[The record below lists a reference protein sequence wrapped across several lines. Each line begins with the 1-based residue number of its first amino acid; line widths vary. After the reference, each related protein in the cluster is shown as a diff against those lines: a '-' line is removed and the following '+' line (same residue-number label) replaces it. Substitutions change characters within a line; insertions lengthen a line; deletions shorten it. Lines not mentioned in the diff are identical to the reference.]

1 MELSKRLQFI
11 ADHIDKCKTLIDV
24 GTDHGYIPIYSV
36 KHKLCESAIASDINR
51 EPVKKAEMNT
61 ALEGVKSSIQVRIG
75 GGLEVIEI
83 GEAEGAVIAGMGGN
97 LIRDILEKDIEK
109 TASFKFLILQPAQNP
124 EVLREYL
131 YNNGY
136 EVMEEDLCIDEGIYY
151 ELFKVRKT
159 NNKEKVSLDPI
170 YYEISPRLLKDKNK
184 LMLPYLESKEEKY
197 RKILGFI
204 KDNSESALN
213 RKKDIEDKLKEIEN
227 FKKVLV

>member
-11 ADHIDKCKTLIDV
+11 ADHIDRCKTIIDV

-36 KHKLCESAIASDINR
+36 KNILCEKAIASDINKD
-51 EPVKKAEMNT
+51 PVKKAEMNA
-61 ALEGVKSSIQVRIG
+61 ALEGVKSSVEVRLG
-75 GGLEVIEI
+75 GGLEVINI
-83 GEAEGAVIAGMGGN
+83 GDAEAVVIAGMGGN

-109 TASFKFLILQPAQNP
+109 TASFKYLILQPAQNP

-136 EVMEEDLCIDEGIYY
+136 EIMEEDLCLDEGIYY
-151 ELFKVRKT
+151 ELFKVKKINT
-159 NNKEKVSLDPI
+159 AEKVSLDPI

-184 LMLPYLESKEEKY
+184 LMLSYLESKEEKY
-197 RKILGFI
+197 SKILGFI
-204 KDNSESALN
+204 KDTSESALK
-213 RKKDIEDKLKEIEN
+213 RRKDIEDKLKEIEN

>member
-36 KHKLCESAIASDINR
+36 KHKLCESAIASDINK

-197 RKILGFI
+197 RKILSFI

>member
-11 ADHIDKCKTLIDV
+11 ADHIDRCKTIIDV

-36 KHKLCESAIASDINR
+36 KNNLCEKAIASDINKD
-51 EPVKKAEMNT
+51 PVKKAEMNA
-61 ALEGVKSSIQVRIG
+61 ALEGVKSSVEVRLG
-75 GGLEVIEI
+75 GGLEVINI
-83 GEAEGAVIAGMGGN
+83 GDAEAVVIAGMGGN

-109 TASFKFLILQPAQNP
+109 TASFKYLILQPAQNP

-136 EVMEEDLCIDEGIYY
+136 EIMEEDLCLDEGIYY
-151 ELFKVRKT
+151 ELFKVKKINT
-159 NNKEKVSLDPI
+159 AEKVSLHPI

-184 LMLPYLESKEEKY
+184 LMLSYLESKEEKY
-197 RKILGFI
+197 SKILGFI
-204 KDNSESALN
+204 KDTSESALK
-213 RKKDIEDKLKEIEN
+213 RRKDIEDKLKEIEN

>member
-11 ADHIDKCKTLIDV
+11 ADHIDRCKTIIDV

-36 KHKLCESAIASDINR
+36 KNNLCEKAIASDINKD
-51 EPVKKAEMNT
+51 PVKKAEMNA
-61 ALEGVKSSIQVRIG
+61 ALEGVKSSVEVRLG
-75 GGLEVIEI
+75 GGLEVINI
-83 GEAEGAVIAGMGGN
+83 GDAEAVVIAGMGGN

-109 TASFKFLILQPAQNP
+109 TASFKYLILQPAQNP

-136 EVMEEDLCIDEGIYY
+136 EIMEEDLCLDEGIYY
-151 ELFKVRKT
+151 ELFKVKKT
-159 NNKEKVSLDPI
+159 NTAEKVSLDPI

-184 LMLPYLESKEEKY
+184 LMLSYLESKEEKY
-197 RKILGFI
+197 SKILGFI
-204 KDNSESALN
+204 KDTSESALK
-213 RKKDIEDKLKEIEN
+213 RRKDIEDKLKEIEN

>member
-151 ELFKVRKT
+151 ELFKVSKT
-159 NNKEKVSLDPI
+159 NTKEKVSLDPI